1 MNALR
6 VAQSAH
12 ALSRV
17 AGTSQLRRASTISVV
32 SHSSSLNAL
41 PLSNVEA
48 QWEKL
53 SKEEQVGL
61 HRQLEELQKKDWKTL
76 SIDEKRAGALSMFS
90 IPSISQMT
98 IRLDAIPI
106 VCPTH
111 RLAYYVAFGP
121 HGPRTPTSPPGT
133 TVKVSVSVV
142 GAIAAATVLWTV
154 LRSYGTECSSACIS
168 PLLRADIVTNL
179 FSRTTTEDLVKR
191 MARGFE

>member
-98 IRLDAIPI
+98 
-106 VCPTH
+106 
-111 RLAYYVAFGP
+111 
-121 HGPRTPTSPPGT
+121 
-133 TVKVSVSVV
+133 
-142 GAIAAATVLWTV
+142 
-154 LRSYGTECSSACIS
+154 
-168 PLLRADIVTNL
+168 
-179 FSRTTTEDLVKR
+179 
-191 MARGFE
+191 